1 MIVDL
6 IIILVVLLFTFIG
19 YKQGLVKSAIR
30 VLAFF
35 IALII
40 SITFYKPVANIII
53 NNTQVDEKIE
63 ATISEKI
70 NDKKKEKTKGLPK
83 VITKTGEESVTKLS
97 NSIAIKVMYVLTF
110 IIMFVT
116 IKLVLLLVTFL
127 ADFVTKLP
135 IIKQFDKTGGL
146 IYGFVKGSFIVITI
160 FAIISLVSPLL
171 SEQYINTIN
180 NSIIGS
186 YLYNNNILINI
197 FS

>member
-40 SITFYKPVANIII
+40 SITFYKPVAN
-53 NNTQVDEKIE
+53 QKIE

-70 NDKKKEKTKGLPK
+70 NDKIEEKTKGLPK

-116 IKLVLLLVTFL
+116 IKLVLVLVTFL

>member
-70 NDKKKEKTKGLPK
+70 NDKIEEKTKGLPK

-160 FAIISLVSPLL
+160 FAIISLASPLL